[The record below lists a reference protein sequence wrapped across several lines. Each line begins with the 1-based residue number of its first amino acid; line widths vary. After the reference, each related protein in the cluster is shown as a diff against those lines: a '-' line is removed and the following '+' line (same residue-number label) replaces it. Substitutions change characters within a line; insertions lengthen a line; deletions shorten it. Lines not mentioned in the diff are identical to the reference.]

1 MESTSLGAVGRIAAL
16 TLLAVALWFAS
27 KYDYAKPRVL
37 GADAAA
43 TEFSSGRAYDT
54 LGRLLGPE
62 KPHPVSSDENAAV
75 RARIQAEFAKLG
87 IKTSTYT
94 AFACN
99 PWRGF
104 SVVPCATV
112 TDIVAEI
119 APGEGKA
126 IVLLAH
132 YDSVPAG
139 PGASDDESGTA
150 TVIETA
156 RALQAR
162 GTKSLHPVIGVIT
175 DGEEAGLLGAE
186 AFLQNARLKARVGV
200 VVNVEARGT
209 QGRSLLFQTSPADS
223 KLIDLYAKHLPFYS
237 TSSLFAEIY
246 KLLPNDTDLT
256 LFIRE
261 GFPSFNFAFSDNVA
275 DYHTPFDRR
284 SNLSRLTLQEQGCNM
299 LGVASALEETQY
311 DALNGHGEVY
321 LDVFGYALP
330 RMPASWALPAAI
342 VSLLL
347 LLFAAWRAKDVAARD
362 WLRALLLPPAL
373 LIGCGVM
380 GWVLHT
386 MAQLISGQPD
396 PSYAYPIAFREALAF
411 GVAAM
416 VLLTARMADARAAA
430 LGVWLWFAVLSVLT
444 AAFLPGL
451 SPYFLFSTVLAA
463 LAALTGNRW
472 AFVVPMLAACVIWI
486 GLVAT
491 GEGLM
496 GLKLHPLF
504 TVTAAFAALTMVS
517 FLDVRAMSRG
527 AWQACIGVA
536 AAGALIATIIAGLQP
551 AFSRTTAQ
559 RLSIRYVE
567 GATPKPLWA
576 IDANAPVPAPL
587 RAAAD
592 FSHAPKALIQ
602 GQAAGYYTAPA
613 GDAQRYVV
621 PPAKITAD
629 GAAGSGRRVTV
640 ALHGTADASAM
651 GVVIPQAAK
660 LASIDI
666 HGQHLVPPK
675 GFSGDTL
682 IACASRDCANEAIS
696 IDAATHDAFKLTIIE
711 QRYGLP
717 DFAAKIVAARPP
729 QAIASQSGDLVLLL
743 KTVAVGKR

>member
-1 MESTSLGAVGRIAAL
+1 MANGNFGAVARVLAFAV
-16 TLLAVALWFAS
+16 LAVGLWFAS
-27 KYDYAKPRVL
+27 KYLYAKPQVL
-37 GADAAA
+37 KPDAPA

-104 SVVPCATV
+104 AFVPCATV

-119 APGEGKA
+119 VPGDGKA

-139 PGASDDESGTA
+139 PGASDDESGAA
-150 TVIETA
+150 TVLETA
-156 RALQAR
+156 RALKAR
-162 GTKSLHPVIGVIT
+162 GAKSLHPVIGVIT

-186 AFLQNARLKARVGV
+186 AFLQNKDLKARVGV

-223 KLIDLYAKHLPFYS
+223 KLIDLYASNLNFYS

-256 LFIRE
+256 LFIKQ

-275 DYHTPFDRR
+275 DYHTPLDRR
-284 SNLSRLTLQEQGCNM
+284 SNLSRLTLQEQGSNM
-299 LGVASALEETQY
+299 LGVAAALEQTPY
-311 DALNGHGEVY
+311 DALKGHGEVY
-321 LDVFGYALP
+321 LDILGYAVP
-330 RMPASWALPAAI
+330 RMPVLFALPLAL
-342 VSLLL
+342 VSLLI
-347 LLFAAWRAKDVAARD
+347 LLFAAWRAKDIGARD
-362 WLRALLLPPAL
+362 WVRALLLPPAM
-373 LIGCGVM
+373 LIACGAI
-380 GWVLHT
+380 GWVLHAI
-386 MAQLISGQPD
+386 AQLISGQPD
-396 PSYAYPIAFREALAF
+396 PSYAYPIALREGLAF

-416 VLLTARMADARAAA
+416 VLLTARMTGARAAA

-451 SPYFLFSTVLAA
+451 SPYFLFPAMLAA

-472 AFVVPMLAACVIWI
+472 AFVVPMLAAAVIWI

-504 TVTAAFAALTMVS
+504 TVTAAFAAMTMVS
-517 FLDVRAMSRG
+517 LLDVRAMSRS

-536 AAGALIATIIAGLQP
+536 LLGALIATVIAGVQP
-551 AFSRTTAQ
+551 AFSKTAAQ

-567 GATPKPLWA
+567 GATPAPVWA
-576 IDANAPVPAPL
+576 VDANAPVPASL

-592 FSHAPKALIQ
+592 FSKEPKTLAEGLP
-602 GQAAGYYTAPA
+602 AYYTAPA
-613 GDAQRYVV
+613 GTAARYPAAPAQ
-621 PPAKITAD
+621 ITAD
-629 GAAGSGRRVTV
+629 GAYQGGRRVTV
-640 ALHGTADASAM
+640 SLHGTSDASAM
-651 GVVIPQAAK
+651 AVLIPKAAK
-660 LASIDI
+660 GRGVDI
-666 HGQHLVPPK
+666 HGQHMAVPA
-675 GFSGDTL
+675 SNDGDIFL
-682 IACASRDCANEAIS
+682 ICASRGCADEVVS
-696 IDAATHDAFKLTIIE
+696 IDAATHDAFALTVVE
-711 QRYGLP
+711 QHYGLP

-729 QAIASQSGDLVLLL
+729 QAIPSQTGDIVLLV
-743 KTVAVGKR
+743 KTVQVPKR